1 MRLTRFASLLAV
13 ALAAVTLFAGGRV
26 ASIDAPSRSIARRGP
41 LEISTAPASGSVAQA
56 VEQERHD
63 AETPERPLSLR
74 LLLLAVVTSL
84 VPLASFAR
92 ARVGSHDGRASSP
105 GAVLAVPLGTLTTH
119 ARHRDRL
126 IPG

>member
-26 ASIDAPSRSIARRGP
+26 ASVDAPSRSIARRGP
-41 LEISTAPASGSVAQA
+41 LEISTAPASGRVAQA

-74 LLLLAVVTSL
+74 LLLLAVVTSV
-84 VPLASFAR
+84 VPLASFAS
-92 ARVGSHDGRASSP
+92 ARVGSRRAASPRQAPSWLSRSGRSP
-105 GAVLAVPLGTLTTH
+105 PTLVT
-119 ARHRDRL
+119 A
-126 IPG
+126 IA